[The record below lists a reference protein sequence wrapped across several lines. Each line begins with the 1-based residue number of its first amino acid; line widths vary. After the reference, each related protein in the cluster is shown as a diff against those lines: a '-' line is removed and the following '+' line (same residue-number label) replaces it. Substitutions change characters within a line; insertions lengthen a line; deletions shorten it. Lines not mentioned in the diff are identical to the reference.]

1 MPAMS
6 TPLVIATSPHDVA
19 STVDRVRTALRT
31 RGVTLFAAIDHAAG
45 AREAGLQLA
54 DEVLLVFGNPATGTG
69 LMQADPRVGLDLPLR
84 LLVWDEQG
92 TTQIAFSDPAQLA
105 TSYSL
110 DGHLPVLSQLRAL
123 LDQLVA
129 EATQ

>member
-1 MPAMS
+1 MP
-6 TPLVIATSPHDVA
+6 TPLVVATSPHDVA
-19 STVDRVRTALRT
+19 STVDRVQTALRT
-31 RGVTLFAAIDHAAG
+31 RGVTLFAAVDHAAG

-105 TSYSL
+105 TSYRL